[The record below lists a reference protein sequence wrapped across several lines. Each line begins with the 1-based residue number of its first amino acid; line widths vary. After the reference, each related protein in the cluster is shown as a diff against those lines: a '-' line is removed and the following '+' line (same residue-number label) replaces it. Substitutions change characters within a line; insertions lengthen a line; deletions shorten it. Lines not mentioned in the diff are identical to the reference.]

1 MLGKVV
7 IEDVEPASV
16 PFDDPNQRNLVAEVS
31 SKVSFISLKF
41 QKDQIRLE
49 GFLKTRHLLNCQD
62 YSVVK
67 CFSVFIISQAFVH
80 FGTRENTHTI
90 SSILGFLFVRIG
102 ILDDMHKYL

>member
-1 MLGKVV
+1 MFDFLHHKNTCLSGIDTRALTKKIRETGCMLGKVV
-7 IEDVEPASV
+7 IEDVEPESV

-62 YSVVK
+62 YSVVR
-67 CFSVFIISQAFVH
+67 CVFLH
-80 FGTRENTHTI
+80 
-90 SSILGFLFVRIG
+90 LL
-102 ILDDMHKYL
+102 